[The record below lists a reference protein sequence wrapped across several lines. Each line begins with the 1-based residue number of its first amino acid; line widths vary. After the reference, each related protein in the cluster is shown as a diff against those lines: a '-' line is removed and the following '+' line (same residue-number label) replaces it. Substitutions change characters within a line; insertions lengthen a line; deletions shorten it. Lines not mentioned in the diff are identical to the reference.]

1 MMKRRSRP
9 DLNPGSVSECRTKG
23 SDLSDRVTAL
33 LISCLTVSQ
42 TTGKSLMPRRKKSE
56 RFVSRGGD
64 KLDGA
69 LSAFELSLDGV
80 VAADLGA
87 SVGGFTD
94 CMLQRGAGS
103 VYAVDT
109 AYGILDWRLRQD
121 SRVHVVERTN
131 ALHVELPE
139 PVDTVV
145 ADVGWT
151 PMRLILPSAVRLL
164 KPGGTVVAL
173 LKPQYEA
180 ASDELDRGVV
190 PPGRVVEVVERVVSG
205 LHSDGFLVTHRA
217 ASTVPGS
224 GGNQEWFILVRG
236 A

>member
-1 MMKRRSRP
+1 
-9 DLNPGSVSECRTKG
+9 
-23 SDLSDRVTAL
+23 
-33 LISCLTVSQ
+33 
-42 TTGKSLMPRRKKSE
+42 MPRRKKSE

-94 CMLQRGAGS
+94 CLLQRGAGS

-109 AYGILDWRLRQD
+109 AYGILDWKLRQD

-139 PVDTVV
+139 PVATVV

-151 PMRLILPSAVRLL
+151 PMHLILPSAIRLL
-164 KPGGTVVAL
+164 RPGGVVVAL

-180 ASDELDRGVV
+180 AADELDRGVV
-190 PPGRVVEVVERVVSG
+190 PPGRVAEVVERVVSG
-205 LHSDGFLVTHRA
+205 LNSDGFPVAHRV

-224 GGNQEWFILVRG
+224 GGNQEWFILVQG

>member
-1 MMKRRSRP
+1 
-9 DLNPGSVSECRTKG
+9 
-23 SDLSDRVTAL
+23 
-33 LISCLTVSQ
+33 
-42 TTGKSLMPRRKKSE
+42 MPRRKKSL

-69 LSAFELSLDGV
+69 LSVFELSLAGV
-80 VAADLGA
+80 VATDLGA

-94 CMLQRGAGS
+94 CMLQRGAAR

-121 SRVHVVERTN
+121 DRVQVLERTN

-139 PVDTVV
+139 PVDIVA

-151 PMRLILPSAVRLL
+151 PMHLILPTAIRLL

-180 ASDELDRGVV
+180 EPVELDRGIVV
-190 PPGRVVEVVERVVSG
+190 PDRVLEVVTRVVSG
-205 LHSDGFLVTHRA
+205 LLSDGFVVA
-217 ASTVPGS
+217 QKVASTVPGS
-224 GGNQEWFILVRG
+224 GGNQEWFILVQR